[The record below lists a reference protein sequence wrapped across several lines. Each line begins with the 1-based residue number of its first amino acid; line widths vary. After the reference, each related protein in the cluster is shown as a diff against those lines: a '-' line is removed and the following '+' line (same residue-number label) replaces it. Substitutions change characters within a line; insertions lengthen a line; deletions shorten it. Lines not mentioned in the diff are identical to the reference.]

1 MRRSSEPQPELG
13 AAIRALRNE
22 RGVTQE
28 ALAESAKVTVSH
40 LSAIEGGH
48 SNPKWST
55 VRTIAKALGVTV
67 AEVATRAVD
76 LEH

>member
-1 MRRSSEPQPELG
+1 M
-13 AAIRALRNE
+13 
-22 RGVTQE
+22 TQE
-28 ALAESAKVTVSH
+28 ALAESANVTVSH

-55 VRTIAKALGVTV
+55 VRAIAKALGVTV
-67 AEVATRAVD
+67 AEIATRAVE

>member
-13 AAIRALRNE
+13 AAIRALRRE
-22 RGVTQE
+22 AGMTQE
-28 ALAESAKVTVSH
+28 ALAETAGITVSH

-55 VRTIAKALGVTV
+55 VRAITSGLGVSMMDVVMRSEAST
-67 AEVATRAVD
+67 
-76 LEH
+76 